1 MQITCRIRFSRTR
14 RHPLPGARDAAR
26 PNWQR
31 ISNDFIAMAGIVRTA
46 VAAMIYPLLVETAL
60 RRQFPMTAH
69 HWPHTKSSVLN
80 VCLSLNLRSFLPC
93 SMFRPSLVSQRSGP
107 KLRSGHDLWIC
118 YYSWDSK
125 PDSET
130 SWWCRIGRNSQQ
142 FQDKSEVLRIWW
154 RIWEW
159 SLLIFLSLTWDGW
172 TCLLGLWS
180 I

>member
-1 MQITCRIRFSRTR
+1 MQITCRIRTR

-31 ISNDFIAMAGIVRTA
+31 ISSDFIAMAGIVRTA

-60 RRQFPMTAH
+60 RRQFPMTSPPLA
-69 HWPHTKSSVLN
+69 PHKIKRSE
-80 VCLSLNLRSFLPC
+80 CLSVSQLATFFAC

-107 KLRSGHDLWIC
+107 KLRSGHDLWI
-118 YYSWDSK
+118 YSWDSK

-172 TCLLGLWS
+172 TCLLALWS